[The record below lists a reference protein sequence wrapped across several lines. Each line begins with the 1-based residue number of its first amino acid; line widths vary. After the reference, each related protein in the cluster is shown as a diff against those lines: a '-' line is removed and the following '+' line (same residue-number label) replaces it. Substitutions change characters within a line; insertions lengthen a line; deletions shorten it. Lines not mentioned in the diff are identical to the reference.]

1 MAGNGWKVV
10 MNSDGVTI
18 SSDLFQL
25 TTSSAEPTQ
34 LENVVT
40 ELQNV
45 MHGTYGQYCGL
56 SRAAEMI
63 GERWALLILRDLLVS
78 PKTVA
83 ELRGGLP
90 KISANVLA
98 TRLREMEYS
107 GVVRRQDPL
116 RDEDQV
122 VYELTEYGKAVE
134 DVLLAL
140 SRWGAITLA
149 KPRPEDILTEDALV
163 MALRSTFRA
172 DYAREHKVGFELHVD
187 GLVAHA
193 VVDHGELTVDMG
205 SLPGADLVIQTGTM
219 LKGLLS
225 GAVSPAKA
233 VATGQVTVQG
243 DATLLDTFVEMFQLP
258 SVPAPVPMSA
268 PVPG

>member
-83 ELRGGLP
+83 DLRAGLP

-149 KPRPEDILTEDALV
+149 TPRPEDILTEDAFV
-163 MALRSTFRA
+163 MALRSTFQA
-172 DYAREHKVGFELHVD
+172 ANALEHKVSFELHVD
-187 GLVAHA
+187 EIVAHA
-193 VVDHGELTVDMG
+193 VVDHGHLTVDLG
-205 SLPGADLVIQTGTM
+205 PLPDADLVMETGTV
-219 LKGLLS
+219 LKNLLS
-225 GAVSPAKA
+225 GAMSPEEAI
-233 VATGQVTVQG
+233 ATGEVTVRG
-243 DATLLDTFVEMFQLP
+243 DARLLNTFVDLFQLP
-258 SVPAPVPMSA
+258 AVPGPVPLTAPVPS
-268 PVPG
+268 

>member
-18 SSDLFQL
+18 SSDLFTL
-25 TTSSAEPTQ
+25 TTNSAEPTQ
-34 LENVVT
+34 LETVVT

-63 GERWALLILRDLLVS
+63 GERWGLLILRDLLVS

-83 ELRGGLP
+83 ELRIGMP

-107 GVVRRQDPL
+107 GVVRRQDPM
-116 RDEDQV
+116 REEDQV
-122 VYELTEYGKAVE
+122 VYELTPYGRAVE

-140 SRWGAITLA
+140 SRWGAMALA
-149 KPRPEDILTEDALV
+149 APRPEDVLTEDALV
-163 MALRSTFRA
+163 MALRSTFQA
-172 DYAREHKVGFELHVD
+172 DAARDRKVAFELHV
-187 GLVAHA
+187 GEIVAHA
-193 VVDHGELTVDMG
+193 VVDHGRLTTDLG
-205 SLPGADLVIQTGTM
+205 PLPGADAVIETDTM
-219 LKGLLS
+219 LKSVLS
-225 GAVSPAKA
+225 GAMSPEEAIA
-233 VATGQVTVQG
+233 GGYVRVRGG
-243 DATLLDTFVEMFQLP
+243 DEKLTTFAELFRLP
-258 SVPAPVPMSA
+258 SIPV

>member
-18 SSDLFQL
+18 SSDLFKL

-34 LENVVT
+34 LETVVT

-63 GERWALLILRDLLVS
+63 GERWGLLILRDLLVS
-78 PKTVA
+78 PKTIA
-83 ELRGGLP
+83 ELRLGLP
-90 KISANVLA
+90 KISANVLS

-107 GVVRRQDPL
+107 GVVRRQDVL
-116 RDEDQV
+116 REEDQV
-122 VYELTEYGKAVE
+122 VYELTPYGQAVE

-140 SRWGAITLA
+140 SRWGAMALA
-149 KPRPEDILTEDALV
+149 APRPEDILTEDALV
-163 MALRSTFRA
+163 MALRSTFQA
-172 DYAREHKVGFELHVD
+172 DAAREHKVAFELHV
-187 GLVAHA
+187 GEIVAHA
-193 VVDHGELTVDMG
+193 LVDHGRLTVDLG
-205 SLPGADLVIQTGTM
+205 PLPGADVVIETGTV
-219 LKGLLS
+219 LKGVLT
-225 GAVSPAKA
+225 GAVSPDGAIA
-233 VATGQVTVQG
+233 SGDVRVVSGDPALFATF
-243 DATLLDTFVEMFQLP
+243 AELFQLP
-258 SVPAPVPMSA
+258 AIPV